1 MKKIHG
7 RIMAM
12 LGVVL
17 IAASLNSCHKM
28 LNCLHGNGNPIIEE
42 RAVRD
47 FHMITSNGSFDVYVF
62 PSASHF
68 VEVDAESNL
77 IDYITTRVSGNK
89 LVIETRNNRCLN
101 NTIPIIINVY
111 TPYIDEITLNGSGFV
126 SAYGLSVEEMYL
138 TLNGSGGIDVDLDA
152 GYLQASIAGSGSIDV
167 SGIVPLTDLSI
178 SGSGNIYAYPLR
190 QQECFANISGSGNIY
205 VNVSHLL
212 DARISGSGTIYYR
225 GNPDVISTITGSGR
239 IIRQ

>member
-12 LGVVL
+12 LAVVL

-42 RAVRD
+42 RTVGD
-47 FHMITSNGSFDVYVF
+47 FYMVTSNGSFDVYVF
-62 PSASHF
+62 PSTRHR

-77 IDYITTRVSGNK
+77 IDYISTRVSGNK
-89 LVIETRNNRCLN
+89 LVIENRNNRCLN

-111 TPYIDEITLNGSGFV
+111 TPYVDEITLNGSGFV
-126 SAYGLSVEEMYL
+126 SAYGLSVEEMFL
-138 TLNGSGGIDVDLDA
+138 TLNGSGSIDVDLDA
-152 GYLQASIAGSGSIDV
+152 DYLQASIAGSGSIDV
-167 SGIVPLTDLSI
+167 SGVVSETDLSI
-178 SGSGNIYAYPLR
+178 SGSGNLYAYPLR
-190 QQECFANISGSGNIY
+190 QQKCYANISGSGNMY
-205 VNVSHLL
+205 LNVSRLL
-212 DARISGSGTIYYR
+212 DARISGSGTTYYR
-225 GNPDVISTITGSGR
+225 GNPDVFSTITGSGR